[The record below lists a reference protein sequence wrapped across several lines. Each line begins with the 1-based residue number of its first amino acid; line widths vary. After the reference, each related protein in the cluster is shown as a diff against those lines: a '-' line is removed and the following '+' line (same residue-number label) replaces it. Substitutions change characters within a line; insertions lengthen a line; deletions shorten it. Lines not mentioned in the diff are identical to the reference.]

1 MNNIGK
7 WLAHMTLL
15 MMFNVE
21 LCLIGLDTR
30 DIVYWL
36 ITIPGSWGLVW
47 VVNKLDNEHNKD
59 EEEKDR

>member
-1 MNNIGK
+1 MMNNIGK
-7 WLAHMTLL
+7 WLAHMTLF

-47 VVNKLDNEHNKD
+47 IVNKLDNEHDK
-59 EEEKDR
+59 R